1 MTLAYIRSRIL
12 GLILVL
18 IGTTTL
24 VFLMVRLSG
33 DPVLFMV
40 TEDATREEIEQLRH
54 ILGLDAPLHVQYAHF
69 LKSAATG
76 NFGESFHHHRP
87 ALSLVL
93 DAFPNTLQLALFS
106 ISVSL
111 IIAIPVGV
119 ICALRRN
126 SLLDRIVMLFSV
138 GGQSIPTFWLGIM
151 LIFFFAVRLNLL
163 PTSGKGGLKHLV
175 LPGIT
180 LGSYVSARITR
191 LTRSN
196 MVDVLMED
204 YLRTARSKGLS
215 ERTVITRHALKNA
228 AIGVV
233 TLVGVEFGQLMGGAI
248 ITETVFAWPGIGRL
262 ALNALWTRDYPLVQ
276 ATVFHVA
283 VFFAVINLVVDI
295 LCALLDPRISY
306 AKAVD

>member
-1 MTLAYIRSRIL
+1 MTLSYIRSRIL

-18 IGTTTL
+18 IGATTL

-33 DPVLFMV
+33 DPVLFML

-54 ILGLDAPLHVQYAHF
+54 ILGLDAPLHVQYARF

-76 NFGESFHHHRP
+76 DFGESFHHHRP
-87 ALSLVL
+87 AISLVL

-106 ISVSL
+106 IFVSL
-111 IIAIPVGV
+111 IVAIPVGM
-119 ICALRRN
+119 ISALRRN

-151 LIFFFAVRLNLL
+151 LIFFFAVRLDLL
-163 PTSGKGGLKHLV
+163 PTSGKGSLKHLI

-180 LGSYVSARITR
+180 LGSYVSARIAR
-191 LTRSN
+191 LTRSS
-196 MVDVLMED
+196 MVDVLTED

-228 AIGVV
+228 AIAVV
-233 TLVGVEFGQLMGGAI
+233 TLAGVEFGQLMGGAI

-262 ALNALWTRDYPLVQ
+262 ALNALWTRDYPLIQ
-276 ATVFHVA
+276 ATVFYVA
-283 VFFAVINLVVDI
+283 VFLAVVNLVVDI

-306 AKAVD
+306 AKAMD